1 MKQDKTVVRIVQ
13 NYPFFYTV
21 IHS

>member
-13 NYPFFYTV
+13 NYPSFYTV